1 MITSEFLTLQ
11 FLVKLLLGFL
21 IFITFYVTI
30 QVYFLR
36 FAFHR
41 EESEG
46 IGVFKTL
53 PHIQDEVP
61 CENS

>member
-1 MITSEFLTLQ
+1 MITSEFCTLVSSEIITR
-11 FLVKLLLGFL
+11 FFN
-21 IFITFYVTI
+21 IYHTFYVTI

-36 FAFHR
+36 FAFHA

-53 PHIQDEVP
+53 PHIQDGVP